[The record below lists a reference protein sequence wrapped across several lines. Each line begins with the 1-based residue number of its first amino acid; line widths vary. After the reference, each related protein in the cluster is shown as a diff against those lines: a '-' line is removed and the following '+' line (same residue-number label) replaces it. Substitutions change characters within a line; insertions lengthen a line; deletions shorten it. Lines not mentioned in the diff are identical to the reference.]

1 MGADPRA
8 GNPAG
13 ASGGLKASL
22 QSLAATLLA
31 IAHTRL
37 ALLAVELEAEKR
49 RLLAILAWGAL
60 GILLGGFGLVFL
72 AAWLTVLWW
81 DTHRLLAL
89 GVSALAFLG
98 VAGLAMWRVRALLT
112 ASEAWLS
119 GTLAE
124 LEADHQALATGAE
137 PTPTPGLQL
146 QERP

>member
-124 LEADHQALATGAE
+124 LEADHQALAAGA
-137 PTPTPGLQL
+137 PPQPGSQL